1 MSEPSLH
8 IQPLP
13 GVTVPSAEVLED
25 VQAAGLRYV
34 SDQAPGLRRRKS
46 GKGFTYDASSPQDYE
61 AKLAMLPFRRRLAP
75 EQQELALRYAR
86 HFFFGRMLQLPFVK
100 PQPGPR
106 RFRIAIDSGADLCG
120 PNLEVQTE
128 ETWRERGIE
137 IIRGDPLPAV
147 NELHVGLTNV
157 AAVTIAVDRAG
168 IDTDVRAAIE
178 VTTDG
183 AGRLTLTGLPPGQPV
198 QGPSIVPAGTDGR
211 AVVELG
217 AGETVLILP

>member
-1 MSEPSLH
+1 M
-8 IQPLP
+8 
-13 GVTVPSAEVLED
+13 
-25 VQAAGLRYV
+25 
-34 SDQAPGLRRRKS
+34 
-46 GKGFTYDASSPQDYE
+46 
-61 AKLAMLPFRRRLAP
+61 
-75 EQQELALRYAR
+75 
-86 HFFFGRMLQLPFVK
+86 
-100 PQPGPR
+100 
-106 RFRIAIDSGADLCG
+106 
-120 PNLEVQTE
+120 
-128 ETWRERGIE
+128 
-137 IIRGDPLPAV
+137 